1 MLWASALP
9 KVQKKLPDKAKN
21 YIAVSRVIADLSQET
36 FTADMQAEALC
47 KHALLM
53 NKVDDVCVSTAA
65 NLLPNSEQ
73 RIANIADC
81 GIKSLSS
88 LSKAF
93 PVEVDKVQSLADK
106 YRPVLKGAETGST
119 ERWTQA
125 GGLMWMFDKSDAVNS
140 DITALVASRDLE
152 ATVVQLKKVKRIDV
166 NVPTRCP

>member
-1 MLWASALP
+1 
-9 KVQKKLPDKAKN
+9 
-21 YIAVSRVIADLSQET
+21 
-36 FTADMQAEALC
+36 MQAEALC

-81 GIKSLSS
+81 GINSLSS

-125 GGLMWMFDKSDAVNS
+125 GGLVWMFDKSDAVNS